1 MKKLKKY
8 MEKRDLMLNSEKSKV
23 MVFEKGRG
31 SARRREWK
39 WGEDNI
45 EDNIETYNREIEK
58 SNNNIENNMEF
69 RRENI

>member
-8 MEKRDLMLNSEKSKV
+8 IEKRDLMLNSEKSKV

-31 SARRREWK
+31 NARRREWK
-39 WGEDNI
+39 CGEDNI

-58 SNNNIENNMEF
+58 SNNNVENNMEF

>member
-1 MKKLKKY
+1 
-8 MEKRDLMLNSEKSKV
+8 

-31 SARRREWK
+31 SVRRREWK

-45 EDNIETYNREIEK
+45 EDNIETCNREIEK